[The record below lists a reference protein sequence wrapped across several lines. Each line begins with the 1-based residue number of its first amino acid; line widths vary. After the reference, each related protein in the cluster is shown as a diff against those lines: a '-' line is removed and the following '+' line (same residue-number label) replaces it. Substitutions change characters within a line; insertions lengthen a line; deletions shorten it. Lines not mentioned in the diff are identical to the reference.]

1 MITLDIL
8 PPVAVLVVVILVDVV
23 SFVLVLSSVDG
34 WLSVFPVCSIY
45 VGSVL
50 AYLRRRQ
57 PWPGY
62 GSTCNAT

>member
-1 MITLDIL
+1 MINLDIL
-8 PPVAVLVVVILVDVV
+8 PPVAVLVVVVV
-23 SFVLVLSSVDG
+23 NAVVLVLSAVDG
-34 WLSVFPVCSIY
+34 WLSVFPVFSIY

-50 AYLRRRQ
+50 AYLRRRH